1 MTELE
6 KQLCDALKHIS
17 SAIERQLE
25 LIAERAPGQFL
36 DKRPVVQALGSH
48 ARRANAAIAAAEA
61 TSLQPT
67 VAVVPDFPGR
77 LSIADLDYAQKL
89 KPESWSDEHFE
100 TWQLLQVASRNV
112 TRLHIYARQLRS
124 MLEAAPPATV
134 KDSLIV
140 QQAPAGF
147 RPDQF
152 FAYSHEIGFELLNT
166 AEDARSFAQQ
176 EIDEYR
182 DNAAEGWDEA
192 VENVRWGVVLGKAEQ
207 IPITDHDGNTTD
219 SSGDRFVDYVLSDC
233 APAQVEQ
240 QETEGNAVEL
250 SDDEICT
257 MAKSYRRVECHVP
270 VYAFNR
276 RELVAFARRVV
287 ATQLPPEPAITAE
300 HIVEQIAQQWDE
312 CEYEGS
318 CGNIDI
324 GAAIRAAARLADG
337 PQEGGAT

>member
-124 MLEAAPPATV
+124 MLEAAPPTTV

-140 QQAPAGF
+140 QQAPAA
-147 RPDQF
+147 RLSY
-152 FAYSHEIGFELLNT
+152 FAYDPDVGFEQFNT
-166 AEDARSFAQQ
+166 EAEAIVFAQAA
-176 EIDEYR
+176 IDAYR
-182 DNAAEGWDEA
+182 EVAGDGWDED
-192 VENVRWGVVLGKAEQ
+192 VENVCWGVVHGTTQQVAVEDDYDGRHGLG
-207 IPITDHDGNTTD
+207 DML
-219 SSGDRFVDYVLSDC
+219 FVDYILTGPAP

-240 QETEGNAVEL
+240 QAREAAGNA
-250 SDDEICT
+250 
-257 MAKSYRRVECHVP
+257 R
-270 VYAFNR
+270 
-276 RELVAFARRVV
+276 
-287 ATQLPPEPAITAE
+287 AIEA
-300 HIVEQIAQQWDE
+300 AA
-312 CEYEGS
+312 
-318 CGNIDI
+318 
-324 GAAIRAAARLADG
+324 AAIYFADSSDYLGALWTVLRSLSPDISSLMEKDEDAAYQLAGARLSA
-337 PQEGGAT
+337 EAKGGET